1 MTEKLIG
8 GVQGFRIKEVTSTGG
23 RLLNDNNGLY
33 YNARSA
39 LFAITQVSDFKRV
52 WLPSYLCDTVLLPF
66 EKAEVE
72 YEFYPI
78 NCDLKADFNEIHIER
93 GDAVLLISYFGIPLV
108 PSLYEMLKSKGVVI
122 IEDLSQAFY
131 LEPQLLADFSV
142 LSLRKFFA
150 VPDGGIAIA
159 NGGNHASIIWP
170 YAEKCNDSNAHSS
183 IEAISGRALFDS
195 NVSDSREWFTV
206 FQKAESQMPTD
217 LFPMTQFT
225 RTQIAGMI
233 DFDAEKRQRVTNFD
247 YLLSRLGHVSLIKDR
262 KGGVPLGFPVF
273 LEHRDEV
280 RNKLF
285 AHDIYPPIHWAI
297 DGVVPDEFIDS
308 HELSS
313 QIMTLPCDGRYD
325 VADMERMV
333 AVLKDECGV

>member
-195 NVSDSREWFTV
+195 NVS
-206 FQKAESQMPTD
+206 
-217 LFPMTQFT
+217 
-225 RTQIAGMI
+225 
-233 DFDAEKRQRVTNFD
+233 
-247 YLLSRLGHVSLIKDR
+247 LIKDR

-285 AHDIYPPIHWAI
+285 AHDIYPPIRWAI